1 MGPSTLIPTRR
12 SGSGIGGPG
21 PSLSQA
27 LAWGVLPRSPPAR
40 HPRRFRWALH
50 APEPVSSSGEREN
63 IERQARNSPFVGSRW
78 GFEPVFSGF
87 GYSNQFSSQS
97 SFSRYTS
104 DRRATRSAAPTAQSC
119 DRHGLENGRAG
130 RRSFGGG
137 AARNPNL
144 GALSPPPVLGERGA
158 PEEFLIR

>member
-78 GFEPVFSGF
+78 GHHLNHAYLALNNFNPLP
-87 GYSNQFSSQS
+87 Y
-97 SFSRYTS
+97 RYAVQPGSIT
-104 DRRATRSAAPTAQSC
+104 
-119 DRHGLENGRAG
+119 
-130 RRSFGGG
+130 
-137 AARNPNL
+137 
-144 GALSPPPVLGERGA
+144 GEMR
-158 PEEFLIR
+158 PRP